1 VNAIVNNNIL
11 RSQIDNNPSRYVILN
26 GLPADKDPTVKRG
39 EIKENDSAPYYP
51 YFDPSKHPEPKK
63 VQKYHSNLPIYHNDK
78 KPYYGASQYV
88 VHTPT
93 PPGTPVK
100 VVLQDLD
107 ANKVS
112 VDNII
117 TLQKQ
122 LDDINI
128 QLTSTSKTYYDPT
141 RADKEKKKV
150 ELTKR
155 IEDMKNQLRADQALQ
170 IGENNTVTEVT
181 KQDHVKVEN
190 ARNVDVESTNK
201 SIAENFWY
209 DVPRDVNTQQRKTQ
223 VNTIPAARKNN
234 LNSQTEN
241 LHPDSQGLKTERVRI
256 ISLRKLRHN

>member
-1 VNAIVNNNIL
+1 
-11 RSQIDNNPSRYVILN
+11 
-26 GLPADKDPTVKRG
+26 
-39 EIKENDSAPYYP
+39 
-51 YFDPSKHPEPKK
+51 
-63 VQKYHSNLPIYHNDK
+63 
-78 KPYYGASQYV
+78 
-88 VHTPT
+88 
-93 PPGTPVK
+93 
-100 VVLQDLD
+100 
-107 ANKVS
+107 
-112 VDNII
+112 
-117 TLQKQ
+117 
-122 LDDINI
+122 
-128 QLTSTSKTYYDPT
+128 
-141 RADKEKKKV
+141 
-150 ELTKR
+150 LTKR